1 VRFLVKTSGN
11 DVNAVDA
18 FGNTALHVAV
28 ERGHVSVASALL
40 EHGANADPCNAQVMH
55 LRNVCFEC

>member
-1 VRFLVKTSGN
+1 MKTSGD

-18 FGNTALHVAV
+18 FGNTALHVAA

-40 EHGANADPCNAQVMH
+40 EHGANAEPCNAQVTH
-55 LRNVCFEC
+55 LRSAHFEC